1 MKNICKKIFV
11 IVGLLLS
18 ITARAE
24 KITMI
29 CKYDSG
35 SEMLPFNIDLKTKIV
50 IWGNV
55 IPKSGEE
62 WRLVGNNDRF
72 LTIKSPDT
80 DTTVG
85 GIYIV
90 VDRFSGNFV
99 LSSVILRI
107 SENKLDG
114 QTDKGICN
122 TKKI

>member
-1 MKNICKKIFV
+1 
-11 IVGLLLS
+11 
-18 ITARAE
+18 
-24 KITMI
+24 
-29 CKYDSG
+29 
-35 SEMLPFNIDLKTKIV
+35 
-50 IWGNV
+50 
-55 IPKSGEE
+55 
-62 WRLVGNNDRF
+62 
-72 LTIKSPDT
+72 
-80 DTTVG
+80 VG